1 MKRLL
6 FVFSIIASFGI
17 VVTASTITYS
27 ETTANAAASINNK
40 NLDNKESINNDFVK
54 VETVSSNK
62 VSLSKN

>member
-62 VSLSKN
+62 VSFSKN